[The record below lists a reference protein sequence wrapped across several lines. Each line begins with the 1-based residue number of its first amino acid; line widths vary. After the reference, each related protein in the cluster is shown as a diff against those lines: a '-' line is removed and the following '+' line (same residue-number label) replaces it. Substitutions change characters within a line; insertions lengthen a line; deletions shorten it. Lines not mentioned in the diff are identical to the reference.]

1 MVKLADGIVSKSVL
15 NSGEVV
21 TEFTETPLSSLS
33 PLCGG
38 HVGHLPG
45 GKTDIGMQVQGNVQE
60 NPGALPIM
68 READIVA
75 AAVLS

>member
-1 MVKLADGIVSKSVL
+1 MLYAGYSIRG
-15 NSGEVV
+15 GES
-21 TEFTETPLSSLS
+21 EPCDRRCDIPLSSLS